1 MSYKRTALIFIFLIN
16 AVLLSA
22 GGIAVSD
29 ALFTTVAAA
38 DAPNFTGDATGTF
51 TTTQVTADGD
61 WAMVAAN
68 PQRTSR
74 SSAEVTG
81 NLSVAWYR
89 PIEAY
94 IPQNSQIIA
103 ANGLV
108 YVATSRGLYALNA
121 DTGAVAWRYDT
132 ELPLGNSPTVD
143 GDVLY
148 VGGYDRKLHALNA
161 LDGTHLWDF
170 SGAGAGYD
178 TNPLVVDGKVFVG
191 NRDGKMYAI
200 GAQGTPQQGQL
211 IWQYDTGAPIHLSA
225 AYKDGVIFF
234 AADDNHAYAL
244 DANDGHLVWKSAKM
258 PGAQFQSYWPVIF
271 QDKVIFSVAS
281 GYRNDLAPG
290 TRSVSSPDNTV
301 YPSLKYMQ
309 LADIFPNGT
318 EGQIIGAEVS
328 GQSWAHGFPVVD
340 AHSVTEYLE
349 DNPQSDPYKH
359 KPWRRML
366 VALNISN
373 GQEYSFDSD
382 GDGFREYIPA
392 SYWGTTSGNRYPP
405 IVGSDNLLY
414 FGSLYRCCSDAK
426 GRIMG
431 WNPDAPG
438 YVSFLGAVQAPT
450 GGFAAVAEPQA
461 ISAGGNV
468 IYRNLCCDRV
478 GDWMSYTTP
487 GASGQ
492 VWSYN
497 LDDLAP
503 GYDSMWFIDP
513 SAISRHRGW
522 YQGLSGS
529 MNAAYHNHGDQ
540 NPIVPYNGKLFVHR
554 SNTVFAFSA
563 GGNASSP
570 LPVLTANP
578 APDSGGT
585 LSTAEVSQRLNAEVQ
600 KIVNAGHLRPGYYHA
615 RTLVRGVENYFENP
629 GDTLFTLSV
638 AYPYLS
644 SSLQAQ
650 VRDYLATEFNNYF
663 ANSMIA
669 RVGWSDGAPRE
680 WMDLP
685 PEVASDIAAGNYPSS
700 TRAGSG
706 FIWAYPQNN
715 FYAMWKYAA
724 NVPGVDAQQ
733 VYSLAKS
740 KIIVPVPN
748 PPVSTETDYFRQQPY
763 ELNGWIAGYIGFLNL
778 QSLAG
783 MDGTDANLR
792 ARVSTELDR
801 LMALRAN
808 IFTKESYYN
817 DPNAP
822 GYKFYKKNF
831 DIVSNFWMI
840 VPELGEYLRQN
851 KESEVRAAIDEYNY
865 IAPYWFVSRYED
877 SIGERGMSL
886 LYNYYALFQAKA
898 FILHESPA
906 ELSKYLDV
914 PAFAVGD
921 LFYIQNLVAVLSVSD
936 YVPVPDFSVTVTP
949 TFQNIAVDGNAQYAI
964 QIQPVNGFS
973 ATITINA
980 DVPTELVSGLVPR
993 TLDPTSQTS
1002 AELSLSYGQSS
1013 LPDGTPGQWFSV
1025 PIEVSGGGISRS
1037 VTVSLL
1043 VGGVHTHLPLV
1054 LKNY

>member
-1 MSYKRTALIFIFLIN
+1 MRYKRTALIFIFLIN
-16 AVLLSA
+16 TVLLSA
-22 GGIAVSD
+22 GGIAAGD
-29 ALFTTVAAA
+29 AMFATFAAA
-38 DAPNFTGDATGTF
+38 DAPHGTNDTTGTF
-51 TTTQVTADGD
+51 TTTQVTAPGD

-68 PQRTSR
+68 PQRTSWTPE
-74 SSAEVTG
+74 EVTG
-81 NLSVAWYR
+81 RLQVAWYR

-103 ANGLV
+103 ANGLL
-108 YVATSRGLYALNA
+108 YVSTSRGLYALNA

-132 ELPLGNSPTVD
+132 EMPLGNSPTVD

-161 LDGTHLWDF
+161 LDGSHLWAF
-170 SGAGAGYD
+170 SGAKAGYD
-178 TNPLVVDGKVFVG
+178 TNPLVVDGKIFVG

-225 AYKDGVIFF
+225 AYKDGTIFF
-234 AADDNHAYAL
+234 AANDNYAYAL

-271 QDKVIFSVAS
+271 QDKVIFSVAH

-290 TRSVSSPDNTV
+290 TRSVDNPGNTTYASV
-301 YPSLKYMQ
+301 KQMQ
-309 LADIFPNGT
+309 LADIFANGT

-328 GQSWAHGFPVVD
+328 GQSWAHGYPVVD

-349 DNPQSDPYKH
+349 DNPQADPYKH
-359 KPWRRML
+359 KPWRRMF
-366 VALNISN
+366 VVLNISN

-405 IVGSDNLLY
+405 LVGNDNLLY
-414 FGSLYRCCSDAK
+414 FSSLYQCCSDAK
-426 GRIMG
+426 GRVMG
-431 WNPDAPG
+431 WNINTPG
-438 YVSFLGAVQAPT
+438 YVSFLGPVNAFT
-450 GGFAAVAEPQA
+450 GAAAAVAEPQA
-461 ISAGGNV
+461 ISAGGSV
-468 IYRNLCCDRV
+468 LYRNLCCDRV
-478 GDWMSYTTP
+478 GDWVSYTTP
-487 GASGQ
+487 GLSGQ
-492 VWSYN
+492 AWSYN
-497 LDDLAP
+497 LDDIAP
-503 GYDSMWFIDP
+503 GYDSMWFLDP
-513 SAISRHRGW
+513 HAISRHRGW
-522 YQGLSGS
+522 YQGASDS

-540 NPIVPYNGKLFVHR
+540 NPIVPYDGKLFVHR

-563 GGNASSP
+563 DGNAHSP
-570 LPVLTANP
+570 LPALMAND
-578 APDSGGT
+578 APSTSDPI
-585 LSTAEVSQRLNAEVQ
+585 STAEISQRLNDEVQ

-615 RTLVRGVENYFENP
+615 RTLVKDVENYFENP
-629 GDTLFTLSV
+629 GDTLYTLSV

-644 SSLQAQ
+644 ASLQAQ
-650 VRDYLATEFNNYF
+650 VQDYLASEFNTYF
-663 ANSMIA
+663 ADAMIA
-669 RVGWSDGAPRE
+669 RTGWSTGAPRE

-685 PEVASDIAAGNYPSS
+685 PEVAEDIASGRYQPL
-700 TRAGSG
+700 TRAGNG
-706 FIWAYPQNN
+706 FIWTYPQNN
-715 FYAMWKYAA
+715 FYAMWKYAETI
-724 NVPGVDAQQ
+724 PGVDAQQ

-740 KIIVPVPN
+740 KLTVPVPT
-748 PPVSTETDYFRQQPY
+748 PPVGSQTDYFRQQPY

-792 ARVSTELDR
+792 TRVSDELDR
-801 LMALRAN
+801 LMTMRSN

-831 DIVSNFWMI
+831 DIVGNFLYI
-840 VPELGEYLRQN
+840 VPELGEYLRQQ
-851 KESEVRAAIDEYNY
+851 KEAEVRAAVDEYSY

-898 FILHESPA
+898 FILHESPD
-906 ELSKYLDV
+906 ELAKYLDV

-936 YVPVPDFSVTVTP
+936 YVPVPDFNVSVTP
-949 TFQNIAVDGNAQYAI
+949 SYQEIPADGEAHYII
-964 QIQPVNGFS
+964 QVQPVNGFS
-973 ATITINA
+973 ATLTINT
-980 DVPTELVSGLVPR
+980 DTPTELVTNLTPR
-993 TLDPTSQTS
+993 TLEPTSQTS
-1002 AELSLSYGQSS
+1002 SELYLSYNQSI
-1013 LPDGTPGQWFSV
+1013 PVGTGHWFTI
-1025 PIEVSGGGISRS
+1025 PIEVSGGGISRQIN
-1037 VTVSLL
+1037 VDLL
-1043 VGGVHTHLPLV
+1043 VGGQHVHLPLV

>member
-1 MSYKRTALIFIFLIN
+1 MRYKRTALIFIFLIN
-16 AVLLSA
+16 TVLLSA
-22 GGIAVSD
+22 GGIATGD
-29 ALFTTVAAA
+29 AMFATFAAA
-38 DAPNFTGDATGTF
+38 DAPHGTNDTTGTF
-51 TTTQVTADGD
+51 TTTQVTAPGD

-68 PQRTSR
+68 PQRTSWTPE
-74 SSAEVTG
+74 EVTG
-81 NLSVAWYR
+81 RLQVAWYR

-103 ANGLV
+103 ANGLL
-108 YVATSRGLYALNA
+108 YVSTSRGLYALNA

-132 ELPLGNSPTVD
+132 EMPLGNSPTVD

-161 LDGTHLWDF
+161 LDGSHLWAF
-170 SGAGAGYD
+170 SGAKAGYN
-178 TNPLVVDGKVFVG
+178 TNPLVVDGKIFVG

-225 AYKDGVIFF
+225 AYKDGTIFF
-234 AADDNHAYAL
+234 AANDNYAYAL

-258 PGAQFQSYWPVIF
+258 PGAQFQSYWPVVF
-271 QDKVIFSVAS
+271 QDKVIFSVAH

-290 TRSVSSPDNTV
+290 TRSVDNPGNTTYASV
-301 YPSLKYMQ
+301 KQMQ
-309 LADIFPNGT
+309 LADIFANGT

-328 GQSWAHGFPVVD
+328 GQSWAHGYPVVD

-349 DNPQSDPYKH
+349 DNPQADPYKH
-359 KPWRRML
+359 KPWRRMF
-366 VALNISN
+366 VVLNISN

-405 IVGSDNLLY
+405 LVGNDNLLY
-414 FGSLYRCCSDAK
+414 FSSLYRCCSDAK
-426 GRIMG
+426 GRVMG
-431 WNPDAPG
+431 WNINTPG
-438 YVSFLGAVQAPT
+438 YVSFLGPVNAFT
-450 GGFAAVAEPQA
+450 GAAAAVAEPQA
-461 ISAGGNV
+461 ISAGGSV
-468 IYRNLCCDRV
+468 LYRNLCCDRV
-478 GDWMSYTTP
+478 GDWVSYTTP
-487 GASGQ
+487 GLSGQ
-492 VWSYN
+492 AWSYN
-497 LDDLAP
+497 LDDIAP
-503 GYDSMWFIDP
+503 GYDSMWFLDP
-513 SAISRHRGW
+513 HAISRHRGW
-522 YQGLSGS
+522 YQGASDS

-540 NPIVPYNGKLFVHR
+540 NPIVPYDGKLFVHR

-563 GGNASSP
+563 DGNAHSP
-570 LPVLTANP
+570 LPALMAND
-578 APDSGGT
+578 APSTSDPIP
-585 LSTAEVSQRLNAEVQ
+585 TAEISQRLNDEVQ

-615 RTLVRGVENYFENP
+615 RTLVKDVENYFENP
-629 GDTLFTLSV
+629 GDTLYTLSV

-644 SSLQAQ
+644 TSLQAQ
-650 VRDYLATEFNNYF
+650 VQDYLASEFNTYF
-663 ANSMIA
+663 ADAMIA
-669 RVGWSDGAPRE
+669 RTGWSTGAPRE

-685 PEVASDIAAGNYPSS
+685 PEVAEDIASGRYQPL
-700 TRAGSG
+700 TRAGNG
-706 FIWAYPQNN
+706 FIWTYPQNN
-715 FYAMWKYAA
+715 FYAMWKYAETI
-724 NVPGVDAQQ
+724 PGVDAQQ

-740 KIIVPVPN
+740 KLTVPVPT
-748 PPVSTETDYFRQQPY
+748 PPVGSQTDYFRQQPY

-792 ARVSTELDR
+792 TRVSDELDR
-801 LMALRAN
+801 LMTMRSN

-831 DIVSNFWMI
+831 DIVGNFLYI
-840 VPELGEYLRQN
+840 VPELGEYLRQQ
-851 KESEVRAAIDEYNY
+851 KEAEVRAAVDEYSY

-898 FILHESPA
+898 FILHESPD
-906 ELSKYLDV
+906 ELAKYLDV

-936 YVPVPDFSVTVTP
+936 YVPVPDFNVSVTP
-949 TFQNIAVDGNAQYAI
+949 SYQEIPADGEAHYII
-964 QIQPVNGFS
+964 QVQPVNGFS
-973 ATITINA
+973 ATLTINT
-980 DVPTELVSGLVPR
+980 DTPTELVTNLTPR
-993 TLDPTSQTS
+993 TLEPSSQTS
-1002 AELSLSYGQSS
+1002 SELYLSYNQSI
-1013 LPDGTPGQWFSV
+1013 PVGTGHWFTI
-1025 PIEVSGGGISRS
+1025 PIEVSGGGISRQIN
-1037 VTVSLL
+1037 VDLL
-1043 VGGVHTHLPLV
+1043 VGGQHVHLPLV

>member
-1 MSYKRTALIFIFLIN
+1 MIQKRTVLILIFLIN
-16 AVLLSA
+16 TVLLSA
-22 GGIAVSD
+22 GGIAAND
-29 ALFTTVAAA
+29 FMFPITAAA
-38 DAPNFTGDATGTF
+38 DTPSLTGD
-51 TTTQVTADGD
+51 TTRTAITSTQVTADGD
-61 WAMVAAN
+61 WAMAAAN
-68 PQRTSR
+68 PQRTSWTPE
-74 SSAEVTG
+74 EVTG
-81 NLSVAWYR
+81 RLQVAWYR
-89 PIEAY
+89 PIEAF
-94 IPQNSQIIA
+94 IPQNSQLIA
-103 ANGLV
+103 ANGLI
-108 YVATSRGLYALNA
+108 YVSTSRGLYALDANS
-121 DTGAVAWRYDT
+121 GAVAWRYDT

-148 VGGYDRKLHALNA
+148 VGGYDHKLHALNA
-161 LDGTHLWDF
+161 LNGTPLWEF
-170 SGAGAGYD
+170 SGADAGYD
-178 TNPLVVDGKVFVG
+178 TNPLVVDGKIFVG

-200 GAQGTPQQGQL
+200 GAHGTPQQGQL
-211 IWQYDTGAPIHLSA
+211 VWQYDTGAPIHLSA
-225 AYKDGVIFF
+225 AYKDGTIFF
-234 AADDNHAYAL
+234 AANDNYAYAL
-244 DANDGHLVWKSAKM
+244 NANDGHLVWKSAKM

-271 QDKVIFSVAS
+271 QDKVIFSVAH

-290 TRSVSSPDNTV
+290 TRSVDNPDNTTFASV
-301 YPSLKYMQ
+301 KQMQ

-318 EGQIIGAEVS
+318 ENQIIGAEVS
-328 GQSWAHGFPVVD
+328 GQNWAHGYPVVD

-349 DNPQSDPYKH
+349 DNPQPDPHKH
-359 KPWRRML
+359 KPWRRMF

-405 IVGSDNLLY
+405 LVGNDNLLY
-414 FGSLYRCCSDAK
+414 FSSLYKCCSDAK
-426 GRIMG
+426 GRVMG
-431 WNPDAPG
+431 WNIDTPG
-438 YVSFLGAVQAPT
+438 YVSFLGPVQAFT
-450 GGFAAVAEPQA
+450 GLAAAVAEPQA

-478 GDWMSYTTP
+478 GDWVSYTTP
-487 GASGQ
+487 GLTGQ
-492 VWSYN
+492 AWSYN
-497 LDDLAP
+497 LDDIAP
-503 GYDSMWFIDP
+503 GYDPMWFLDP
-513 SAISRHRGW
+513 GAISRHRGW
-522 YQGLSGS
+522 YQGLSNS

-540 NPIVPYNGKLFVHR
+540 NPIVPYDGKLFVHR
-554 SNTVFAFSA
+554 SNTVFAFSPD
-563 GGNASSP
+563 GNAHSP

-578 APDSGGT
+578 APSSIT
-585 LSTAEVSQRLNAEVQ
+585 PPSTNEVSQRLNSEIQ

-615 RTLVRGVENYFENP
+615 RTLVKDVENYFENP
-629 GDTLFTLSV
+629 GDTLFTLSM

-644 SSLQAQ
+644 AGLQAQ
-650 VRDYLATEFNNYF
+650 VRDYLASEFNTYF

-680 WMDLP
+680 AMDLP
-685 PEVASDIAAGNYPSS
+685 PEVADDIAAGNYPSL
-700 TRAGSG
+700 TRAGNG

-715 FYAMWKYAA
+715 FYAMWKYAE
-724 NVPGVDAQQ
+724 NIPGVDAQQ

-740 KIIVPVPN
+740 KITVPVPN
-748 PPVSTETDYFRQQPY
+748 PPYGTQTDYFRQQPY

-792 ARVSTELDR
+792 QRVSDELDR
-801 LMALRAN
+801 LMTMRVN

-822 GYKFYKKNF
+822 DFKFYKKNF
-831 DIVSNFWMI
+831 DIVGNFLYI

-851 KESEVRAAIDEYNY
+851 READVRAAVDEYEY

-914 PAFAVGD
+914 PAFPVGD

-936 YVPVPDFSVTVTP
+936 YVPVPDFSVAASPAFQEIPTDGEARVT
-949 TFQNIAVDGNAQYAI
+949 I

-973 ATITINA
+973 STVTINA
-980 DVPTELVSGLVPR
+980 NVPSELISTLTPR
-993 TLDPTSQTS
+993 TLEPTVQTT
-1002 AELSLSYGQSS
+1002 AELSLVYNQSM
-1013 LPDGTPGQWFSV
+1013 PADTGQWFTI
-1025 PIEVSGGGISRS
+1025 PIEVSGGGVTRS
-1037 VTVSLL
+1037 TTVDLL
-1043 VGGVHTHLPLV
+1043 VGGAHVNLPLI
-1054 LKNY
+1054 LKSY